1 MCSEIDEEDSTSAN
15 LGRQLFSLDLLI
27 HLTRTPDEFPRPTSY
42 MSDHVDSRPETPL
55 GHFNNDS
62 MPEATDVPELASPRA
77 STCSETLSIST
88 VTTDFSTST
97 ATTDTS
103 VSTAATDVTAASS
116 TSSSYSSILS
126 IKAAYNNS
134 IIMLRVPRDIPLTDL
149 RQRLYNK
156 FVGQEGVPLSQSFV
170 VACMLPK
177 GSAAHSSSVSCA
189 ANEAHMEL
197 IKSQAEWDLVTTFI
211 DGSKMTLRI
220 LDGP

>member
-1 MCSEIDEEDSTSAN
+1 
-15 LGRQLFSLDLLI
+15 
-27 HLTRTPDEFPRPTSY
+27 

-62 MPEATDVPELASPRA
+62 MLEATDVPEPPSPTA
-77 STCSETLSIST
+77 STFSDTISICT
-88 VTTDFSTST
+88 ATTDFSTST
-97 ATTDTS
+97 ATTYTS
-103 VSTAATDVTAASS
+103 VSTAATDITTASS
-116 TSSSYSSILS
+116 IASSYSSTLS
-126 IKAAYNNS
+126 IKAAHNNS
-134 IIMLRVPRDIPLTDL
+134 IIKLRVPREISLTDL

-177 GSAAHSSSVSCA
+177 GSTGQSTRSSSISCA